1 MKKKILLVLIIIF
14 SCYYWYSFTSES
26 EKYEILN
33 EIIKDDELAL
43 FKICTKSDKIEIF
56 ENNLS
61 DFTFLEQLSVNFQKL
76 TQTEHKF
83 KSEKIQYFNRSL
95 NKIEFCEIIPNCDKQ
110 HEIHYKISLPIV
122 SPDKQSVIIKITE
135 DCNCMLGGQ
144 SGTYLYK
151 KYDGKWKRIKTLNR
165 RIS

>member
-1 MKKKILLVLIIIF
+1 MKKKILFLLVMIF
-14 SCYYWYSFTSES
+14 GCYYWYSFTSES
-26 EKYEILN
+26 KKYEILN

-43 FKICTKSDKIEIF
+43 FKICNKSNKIEIF
-56 ENNLS
+56 ENNLN

-83 KSEKIQYFNRSL
+83 KAEKIKYFNRRL
-95 NKIEFCEIIPNCDKQ
+95 NKMEYCEIIPNCDKQ
-110 HEIHYKISLPIV
+110 YEILYKISLPIV

-144 SGTYLYK
+144 SGTYLYRK
-151 KYDGKWKRIKTLNR
+151 INGKWKRIKTLNGW
-165 RIS
+165 IS